1 MLAQVGG
8 PLLEAVRL
16 SPDFRPAYD
25 PLLQMAVALA
35 PRDAATASRVLNALR
50 EAQPARPEAAQALQS
65 MGQ

>member
-1 MLAQVGG
+1 MLAQVGE

-35 PRDAATASRVLNALR
+35 PRDAATARRVLTALR
-50 EAQPARPEAAQALQS
+50 DAQPARIEAAQALRA
-65 MGQ
+65 MGP